1 MFIIL
6 NRNGLAISISEWRSR
21 LEWVYQTRW
30 FRVTISIGCQCSV
43 NFVSHSDLNF
53 IERGFFPSLSIRK
66 TLYWSSVIHSSS
78 ESVAGSQKSVTNG
91 TDWTQHQFLYKSFI
105 GIINFFFSQKTKARR
120 WSFKKDN
127 RTLWNQCFWCNGL
140 PEEHRSNWILES
152 MPTVP
157 LKLRKTC
164 SS

>member
-30 FRVTISIGCQCSV
+30 FRVTISIDCQCSV

-53 IERGFFPSLSIRK
+53 IERGFFPSLSIMK

-78 ESVAGSQKSVTNG
+78 ESVAGSQKTVTNG
-91 TDWTQHQFLYKSFI
+91 TDWTQQEFLYKSFI
-105 GIINFFFSQKTKARR
+105 GIINYFFSVKRQKLDDDLSRKIIELSEINVSDAMDFLKSTAPTEYL
-120 WSFKKDN
+120 N
-127 RTLWNQCFWCNGL
+127 RCQRY
-140 PEEHRSNWILES
+140 H
-152 MPTVP
+152 
-157 LKLRKTC
+157 
-164 SS
+164 